1 MDYTGIQSKRITKT
15 IDLQLVGIY
24 TDKKTS
30 HIDKMLSKPAFNL
43 VKKCFKN
50 NSFTGELGD
59 TRTFDDQEHDL
70 QIVFF
75 GLGKKDKF
83 GPLMLNRAIK
93 AIIKHVAAVK
103 SAGIIRVPN
112 HPT

>member
-50 NSFTGELGD
+50 NNFTGELGD
-59 TRTFDDQEHDL
+59 TRTFDDQEHEFYDL
-70 QIVFF
+70 QEDPHELVN
-75 GLGKKDKF
+75 LAMDR
-83 GPLMLNRAIK
+83 NRRAEIREWYQRLREAEIEEFVSLQAK
-93 AIIKHVAAVK
+93 A
-103 SAGIIRVPN
+103 
-112 HPT
+112 